1 MFCFLSFLRFFG
13 HGEACLFV
21 LLGVPIRILFIMI
34 LSFPPSFSIPWVL
47 KISFTYLLTPTA
59 DPPGDLPG
67 KSLSDPTQA
76 RRPSLRDWTLPR
88 PQPGPRAPFALS
100 GNRSAHKDSS
110 SSSVRLGSHPDPSF
124 EVRHSRSRVVVR
136 RGRGPGPPF
145 GKSGGQG

>member
-76 RRPSLRDWTLPR
+76 RRPDETGPCPGPSLAPERPSPSQEIGVLTRTLP
-88 PQPGPRAPFALS
+88 PRLLGWARTLTPAL
-100 GNRSAHKDSS
+100 R
-110 SSSVRLGSHPDPSF
+110 
-124 EVRHSRSRVVVR
+124 
-136 RGRGPGPPF
+136 
-145 GKSGGQG
+145 